1 MSKKSNAQ
9 IDFDRV
15 WAAISRST
23 TLKAQIVEITEKV
36 REEAARLARAEAY
49 DEGDYAAGI
58 ELNVVGAKQ
67 ARAALRKATSARA
80 RKRSGAAGKN
90 KFIDVEF
97 SGDIDGGAYDG
108 SIGII
113 AATDWKSLL
122 IEFGSIARNPSFIF
136 RRAAEAVAQNG
147 VEFIPIVDIPSKTQ
161 NLEELGRKVSEGR
174 RKAK

>member
-1 MSKKSNAQ
+1 MSKKSNAK

-23 TLKAQIVEITEKV
+23 TLKAQIVQITEEV
-36 REEAARLARAEAY
+36 RSEAARLARADAF
-49 DEGDYAAGI
+49 DEGDYADGI

-113 AATDWKSLL
+113 AATEWKSLL

-136 RRAAEAVAQNG
+136 RRAAEAVTKPG
-147 VEFIPIVDIPSKTQ
+147 VEFIPIVDIQPKSQ
-161 NLEELGRKVSEGR
+161 DLEELGRRISEARR
-174 RKAK
+174 RK